1 MQFAADGAEVVA
13 RDDTGRYPPPMHA
26 PVHVETLPEGPTILL
41 REAHVAPVAEVQI
54 LARVGA
60 ADEGPGESGLAH
72 FHEHMLF
79 KGTESR
85 GVGEIAGEIE
95 GVGGRINA
103 WTSFDTTCYHAT
115 LPSDAIGIGLDVL
128 ADATQHSLFDPEET
142 RREIEVVL
150 EEIRRSEDEPHH
162 VLSDLMFSTTYR
174 KHPYRAPILGSRES
188 VSSLTPERLRAFYE
202 RWYTPSNLVVIA
214 TGDFDTGWMRE
225 RIASA
230 FASAGGAPPTRTRA
244 AEPRQDGLRVA
255 LERRPFERA
264 CLDLSWPA
272 TSLGHPDTPLLDLLA
287 YVLGGGESS
296 RLVRRV
302 KEEAGLCDR
311 IDASC
316 YTPFDPGLFGASID
330 LEPERTVETIEAI
343 VRETERLRHEPVST
357 AELERARANFLASQA
372 WEGESVSGMARKL
385 GSYHVLAGDHRHADR
400 YLEAVRTATAQDLQ
414 RVAQTFLGTDGL
426 SIAGVL
432 PSDSEA
438 VTLAGIGA
446 AVKRAVERAQRAAA
460 APRHET
466 RPPTAKPT
474 GHARSEEIHT
484 YTLASGA
491 RLIITPRPDVPV
503 VAVRAAMIG
512 GQLSETEE
520 TAGLAGF
527 LAGMWLRGTHSRS
540 SADFA
545 REVENLAGDVDG
557 FSGRNSSGLSMDA
570 TREQFLPVLDLF
582 CEALLSPGFAA
593 DEIERERRDTL
604 AAIARRE
611 DRLSARAF
619 DLFNRTE
626 FERHPYRLPLAGT
639 LETVARFDREA
650 LEALHRQIVGGSNLV
665 IAVAGDVDPDETA
678 GELSRRLG
686 ELASGHDLAAALP
699 EEEPRTPGVRL
710 AEEFKDRAQAHLVM
724 GFRGL
729 SVHDPDRTA
738 LEMLS
743 QTLAGQGGRLF
754 LELRDRQSLAYTV
767 TALNVEGVAPGTFAV
782 YIATAPEK
790 LEQAK
795 SGITD
800 ELHRAV
806 SQRLPD
812 TEIERARRYLIGHH
826 SIDAQRSS
834 SRALQLALDT
844 RYGLGPEAHS
854 LYPEQVRNVTAED
867 VRRVAERVIDFEAMT
882 IAIIRP

>member
-1 MQFAADGAEVVA
+1 
-13 RDDTGRYPPPMHA
+13 MHA
-26 PVHVETLPEGPTILL
+26 PVHVETLPEGPTLLL
-41 REAHVAPVAEVQI
+41 REAHVAPVAEVQV

-60 ADEGPGESGLAH
+60 ADEGPDEAGLAH

-79 KGTESR
+79 KGTETR
-85 GVGEIAGEIE
+85 GVGEIAGNIE

-115 LPSDAIGIGLDVL
+115 LPSDAIAVGLDVL

-142 RREIEVVL
+142 RREIGVVL

-162 VLSDLMFSTTYR
+162 VLSDLIFATAYQA
-174 KHPYRAPILGSRES
+174 HPYRAPILGSHES
-188 VSSLTPERLRAFYE
+188 VSSLTPERLQAFYR
-202 RWYTPSNLVVIA
+202 RWYTPTNLVVVA
-214 TGDFDTGWMRE
+214 TGDFETDWMRE
-225 RIASA
+225 RIAAAFGQAESA
-230 FASAGGAPPTRTRA
+230 APERRRA
-244 AEPRQDGLRVA
+244 AEPGQKSLRVA

-264 CLDLSWPA
+264 CVDLSWPA
-272 TSLGHPDTPLLDLLA
+272 TNLAHPDTPLLDLLA

-316 YTPFDPGLFGASID
+316 YTPFDPGLFGASVD
-330 LEPERTVETIEAI
+330 LEPEQTEAAVEAI
-343 VRETERLRHEPVST
+343 VRETERMRREPVSS

-385 GSYHVLAGDHRHADR
+385 GSFHLLAGDHRQADR
-400 YLEAVRTATAQDLQ
+400 YLDAVRTATAQDLQ
-414 RVAQTFLGTDGL
+414 RVAEAYLGKHCL

-432 PSDSEA
+432 PDGAGTLTEEGIRSA
-438 VTLAGIGA
+438 VRRAG
-446 AVKRAVERAQRAAA
+446 ERASRAAA

-466 RPPTAKPT
+466 RPPAAKPT
-474 GHARSEEIHT
+474 GSARSEEIQT
-484 YTLASGA
+484 YALTSGA
-491 RLIITPRPDVPV
+491 RLVVTPRPDVPV
-503 VAVRAAMIG
+503 VAVRAAMLG
-512 GQLSETEE
+512 GQLSETEGA
-520 TAGLAGF
+520 AGLAGF
-527 LAGMWLRGTHSRS
+527 LAGMWLRGTRGRS

-545 REVENLAGDVDG
+545 REVENLAGDIDG
-557 FSGRNSSGLSMDA
+557 FSGRNSSGLTMDA

-582 CEALLSPGFAA
+582 CEAILSPGFAA

-619 DLFNRTE
+619 DLFHSTE
-626 FERHPYRLPLAGT
+626 FQRHPYRLPLTGT

-650 LEALHRQIVGGSNLV
+650 LEAAHQQIVGGENLV
-665 IAVAGDVDPDETA
+665 VAVAGDIDPDDAA
-678 GELSRRLG
+678 GEISRRLG
-686 ELASGHDLAAALP
+686 ELSSGHDLTANLP
-699 EEEPRTPGVRL
+699 EEEERTAGVRI
-710 AEEFKDRAQAHLVM
+710 AEEFKDRAQAHLVV

-743 QTLAGQGGRLF
+743 QTLGGQGGRLF
-754 LELRDRQSLAYTV
+754 LELRDRQSLAYAV
-767 TALNVEGVAPGTFAV
+767 TAVNVEGVAPGSFAV

-800 ELHRAV
+800 ELHRAA
-806 SQRLPD
+806 SECLPD
-812 TEIERARRYLIGHH
+812 SEIERARRYLIGHH
-826 SIDAQRSS
+826 AIDAQRSS
-834 SRALQLALDT
+834 GRALQLALDT

-867 VRRVAERVIDFEAMT
+867 VRRVAERVIDFNAMT
-882 IAIIRP
+882 QAIIRPEGP